1 MMTDDDGRRHLRQ
14 TATRLER
21 TIRVEAAGAL
31 DVLHE
36 AHQRLLADVLGAGRA
51 RGYAGDDPAEALA
64 AAAGPDPAVRLVGRA
79 AADLW
84 LAFFACF
91 RPDEQAFEATHFR
104 EAASAL
110 NRRIAQ
116 VPAGE
121 RPDPVLA
128 ADLLKALA
136 DLWQQRHTAISAR
149 LDDLIAQVT
158 ATKAG
163 EQGAALASAQA
174 SDEVARVN
182 DLIAAA
188 AAATGAAVGKAES
201 PAARLAAVLGR
212 MHQLA
217 DAERRRSKETVA
229 AFATFLTAVRA
240 AATGSPGP
248 DLPPEAAAVVT
259 EVARIHA
266 GRADRQAQIALLEQR
281 IATLEVARAEQA
293 EELAAAARRPVAALV
308 KPAAVEVAPAAAR
321 AAVRVLERALGDLVR
336 ALIDLRQ
343 VSELT
348 EDPGRFRP
356 GRSLLGLTRRPAA
369 FTLTTPSGLA
379 AAHQAAGAD
388 LAVYAERAAWGA
400 AVTRFARH
408 VPDLRT
414 VCRELVG
421 LVARW
426 RQKLG
431 DPPPVSVSI
440 TLDGAE
446 GVLALPAV
454 LERDIAQLLR
464 KKGKAQAVEDLAPL
478 LAGAA
483 ELYAKALH
491 DAGVAVPAEE
501 APGKREAASVQGARL
516 SARLTACAAAARTA
530 FAEAV
535 TSGFRLAGADADLS
549 ESGHVLRA
557 GFVALDE
564 AVGALAT
571 LPGAPPSSELSGPAS
586 KGDARALASAVDA
599 RVEWLG
605 RCAGVWS

>member
-1 MMTDDDGRRHLRQ
+1 MTDDGRRHLRQ

-36 AHQRLLADVLGAGRA
+36 AHQRLLAEVLAAGRA
-51 RGYAGDDPAEALA
+51 RGYAGDDPAGALA
-64 AAAGPDPAVRLVGRA
+64 AAAGPDPAVRTVGRA

-104 EAASAL
+104 EAASEL

-121 RPDPVLA
+121 RPDSVLA

-136 DLWQQRHTAISAR
+136 DLWQQRHAAINAR

-174 SDEVARVN
+174 TDEVARVN

-188 AAATGAAVGKAES
+188 AGATGAPVGKAES
-201 PAARLAAVLGR
+201 PATRLAAVLGR

-229 AFATFLTAVRA
+229 AFATFLAAVRA
-240 AATGSPGP
+240 AAIGGSGP
-248 DLPPEAAAVVT
+248 DLPPEAAAVVA
-259 EVARIHA
+259 EVARVHA
-266 GRADRQAQIALLEQR
+266 GRAEREAR
-281 IATLEVARAEQA
+281 IATLEQRIVALETARAEQA
-293 EELAAAARRPVAALV
+293 EELAAAAARRPAATRAVVAAV
-308 KPAAVEVAPAAAR
+308 TIAPAQAR
-321 AAVRVLERALGDLVR
+321 GAVRVLDHALGEQVR
-336 ALIDLRQ
+336 ALIDLRA
-343 VSELT
+343 VAELT
-348 EDPGRFRP
+348 EDPARFRP

-408 VPDLRT
+408 VPGLRT

-464 KKGKAQAVEDLAPL
+464 KRGKAQAVEDLAPL

-483 ELYAKALH
+483 ELYAKALT
-491 DAGVAVPAEE
+491 DAGVVLPAEE
-501 APGKREAASVQGARL
+501 VPGKREAASVQGARL
-516 SARLTACAAAARTA
+516 SARLSACAAAARTA

-535 TSGFRLAGADADLS
+535 TSGFRLTGSDADLS

-564 AVGALAT
+564 AVSALAV
-571 LPGAPPSSELSGPAS
+571 LPGAPAISELPAAPP
-586 KGDARALASAVDA
+586 KGNARALAAGVEA
-599 RVEWLG
+599 RVDWLG

>member
-1 MMTDDDGRRHLRQ
+1 MTADGHRHLRQ

-36 AHQRLLADVLGAGRA
+36 AHARLLAAVLAAGRA
-51 RGYAGDDPAEALA
+51 RGYAGDDPGEALA
-64 AAAGPDPAVRLVGRA
+64 AAAGPDPAVRTVGRA

-91 RPDEQAFEATHFR
+91 RPDEQAFEASHFR
-104 EAASAL
+104 AAASEL

-121 RPDPVLA
+121 RPDPELA
-128 ADLLKALA
+128 ADLLTTLA
-136 DLWQQRHTAISAR
+136 ELWQQRHAAISAR
-149 LDDLIAQVT
+149 LDDLIAQVS

-174 SDEVARVN
+174 ADEVARVTA
-182 DLIAAA
+182 LIAAA
-188 AAATGAAVGKAES
+188 ADATGAQVAATAS
-201 PAARLAAVLGR
+201 PATGLAAVLGR

-229 AFATFLTAVRA
+229 AFAAFLAAVRA
-240 AATGSPGP
+240 AAMGTPGP
-248 DLPPEAAAVVT
+248 DLPPEATAVVT
-259 EVARIHA
+259 EVARLHT
-266 GRADRQAQIALLEQR
+266 GRSERDARIAALERR
-281 IATLEVARAEQA
+281 IATLEAERAEQA
-293 EELAAAARRPVAALV
+293 EALALAAQQPVE
-308 KPAAVEVAPAAAR
+308 AAVRSRAVVIPPEQAR
-321 AAVRVLERALGDLVR
+321 AAVRVLERAFGELVR
-336 ALIDLRQ
+336 ALVELRA
-343 VSELT
+343 VAELT
-348 EDPGRFRP
+348 EDPARFRP
-356 GRSLLGLTRRPAA
+356 GRSLLGLTRKPAA
-369 FTLTTPSGLA
+369 FTLTTPAGLA
-379 AAHQAAGAD
+379 VAYHAAGAD
-388 LAVYAERAAWGA
+388 LAVYAQRAAWGA

-408 VPDLRT
+408 VPALRT

-431 DPPPVSVSI
+431 DPPPVSISI

-483 ELYAKALH
+483 ELYGKALE
-491 DAGVAVPAEE
+491 DAGIALPAEE
-501 APGKREAASVQGARL
+501 AAGRREGASVQGARL
-516 SARLTACAAAARTA
+516 TARLSACAAAAQTA

-535 TSGFRLAGADADLS
+535 TSGFRLTGEDADLG
-549 ESGHVLRA
+549 ECGHVLRA
-557 GFVALDE
+557 GFLALDE
-564 AVGALAT
+564 AVSELAG
-571 LPGAPPSSELSGPAS
+571 LPGAPSLSDLPAPPA
-586 KGDARALASAVDA
+586 KGDAAALAAGTEA
-599 RVEWLG
+599 RVAWLA
-605 RCAGVWS
+605 RCAGVWP